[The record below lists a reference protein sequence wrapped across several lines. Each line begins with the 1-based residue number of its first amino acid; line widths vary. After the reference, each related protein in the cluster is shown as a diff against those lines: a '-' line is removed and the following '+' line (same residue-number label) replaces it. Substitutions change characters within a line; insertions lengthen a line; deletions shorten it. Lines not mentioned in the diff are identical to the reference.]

1 MANGNGKMKMDEA
14 WAIDTKLRNY
24 HDLYAEDQRK
34 VENEFSELDEKKQLE
49 LVPVAPLKLQAIV
62 VVAAIEKKNAEMQKL
77 FDMAHTIIPA
87 LACETENGILLL
99 EILTVRE
106 NKPSTEGNAKIYK
119 KVQQLFSATS

>member
-1 MANGNGKMKMDEA
+1 MANGNGKIKMDA
-14 WAIDTKLRNY
+14 DWGMDTKLRNY

-77 FDMAHTIIPA
+77 FDKAHTIIPA

-119 KVQQLFSATS
+119 KVQQLFSAMS